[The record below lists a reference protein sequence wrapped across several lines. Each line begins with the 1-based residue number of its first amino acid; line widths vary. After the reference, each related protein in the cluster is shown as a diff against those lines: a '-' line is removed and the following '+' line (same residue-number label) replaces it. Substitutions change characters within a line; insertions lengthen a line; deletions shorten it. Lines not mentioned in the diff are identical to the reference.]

1 MSQFK
6 RARLS
11 GSDEL
16 FRPTRPGEEEG
27 EGSVEGPPTE
37 AVRDALAVELT
48 IEEIRSIVDALELAR
63 FPERQRPRLLS
74 QEFERL
80 RELQDRLRRLLAD

>member
-1 MSQFK
+1 MGQFK

-16 FRPTRPGEEEG
+16 FRPTRASEEDVERL
-27 EGSVEGPPTE
+27 VEGPPAEPVT
-37 AVRDALAVELT
+37 DTLAVELT
-48 IEEIRSIVDALELAR
+48 AQEIRSIVDALELAR

-74 QEFERL
+74 LEFERL
-80 RELQDRLRRLLAD
+80 RELQDRLRRLVAE